1 MSEFSIYRNS
11 FQHAKLDRKEN
22 GVLEVA
28 LHSSGKTLV
37 FDAATHEEFVELFYQ
52 IGRDEDTRVVILT
65 GVGDAFID
73 NIDGSKFDFRSA
85 KGFHKMYREG
95 QRVLANLID
104 SRVPVIAA
112 VNGPATV
119 HSEYVLLSDIVL
131 ATPET
136 VFQDKPHPS
145 FGIVPGDG
153 IHSIWPHV
161 IGSIR
166 GRYFVL
172 TGQRLSAEDAK
183 LFGAVNEIA
192 PRVRLLSRAHEIA
205 AAIAAQPPITSR
217 LSRVAVTQPLRR
229 LLEESLSHGLA
240 LEGLSAALTTSGA

>member
-1 MSEFSIYRNS
+1 
-11 FQHAKLDRKEN
+11 
-22 GVLEVA
+22 
-28 LHSSGKTLV
+28 
-37 FDAATHEEFVELFYQ
+37 
-52 IGRDEDTRVVILT
+52 
-65 GVGDAFID
+65 
-73 NIDGSKFDFRSA
+73 
-85 KGFHKMYREG
+85 
-95 QRVLANLID
+95 
-104 SRVPVIAA
+104 
-112 VNGPATV
+112 V

-136 VFQDKPHPS
+136 VFQDRPHAS

-183 LFGAVNEIA
+183 LFGAANEIV
-192 PRVRLLSRAHEIA
+192 PRDRLLSRAHEIA
-205 AAIAAQPPITSR
+205 AAIAARPPITSR
-217 LSRVAVTQPLRR
+217 LSRVAATQPLRR

-240 LEGLSAALTTSGA
+240 LEGLSAALATS